1 MYRLYRVR
9 LSSNS
14 SCLYRMDIYGA
25 FEFYN
30 APGSEWCA
38 SAHKEWMGMRGFECI
53 GVNVKFKV

>member
-9 LSSNS
+9 LSGNNN
-14 SCLYRMDIYGA
+14 CLYRMDIYGA

-30 APGSEWCA
+30 APA
-38 SAHKEWMGMRGFECI
+38 SKWYPSSHKEWVGMRAFECI